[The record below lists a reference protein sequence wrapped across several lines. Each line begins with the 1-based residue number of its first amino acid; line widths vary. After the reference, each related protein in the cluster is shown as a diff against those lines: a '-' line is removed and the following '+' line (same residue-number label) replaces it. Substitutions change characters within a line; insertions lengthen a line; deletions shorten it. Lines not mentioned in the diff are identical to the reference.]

1 MNKKIVLVVI
11 GDENKNLTL
20 TSLMFDY
27 YGKDSGLSVIAADS
41 WKQGYILASS
51 DKNTHALF
59 VAAGTIF
66 TDIVEFLK
74 LLDAYP
80 NYGLVGHIVD
90 PQNHEAFWLHNQC
103 LYLDLSLFNAD
114 DFDIKDF
121 SSVTPIRSPVNIHDE
136 YTPLWL
142 KPSAT
147 VTQYTGNRS
156 GERLIAKQLSAGR
169 PVVNFHQSLRQY
181 KIYCY
186 KQEDFDRYLS
196 TQEEYIKL
204 AENQLWIFNNES
216 YQIYNVHDTLIC
228 PASGLYWMFH
238 LVASEIQTIKLVDI
252 SRPQIQFAKKLWEEW
267 DGSNYGQFVSNFIKQ
282 NNIKHFNLEDPN
294 ISKLDKI
301 KLLKPSTLIDRVNTT
316 FEKQCQLYN
325 VQDFA
330 VKWQKIK
337 NKNVNFY
344 NRDIVDFL
352 LEDNNESDVWLSNI
366 LSYKYTLL
374 KHQNFKL
381 TNEYHTKT

>member
-1 MNKKIVLVVI
+1 MTNKIVFVVI
-11 GDENKNLTL
+11 GEVNKNLTL

-27 YGKDSGLSVIAADS
+27 YGKATEFSVITADS
-41 WKQGYILASS
+41 WRSGYNMARAQG
-51 DKNTHALF
+51 NTHALF
-59 VAAGTIF
+59 VSAGTVF
-66 TDIVEFLK
+66 TDLKAFLQQ
-74 LLDAYP
+74 LENYP

-90 PQNHEAFWLHNQC
+90 PLNHDAFWLHQQC
-103 LYLDLSLFNAD
+103 LYLDLSLFDAD
-114 DFDIKDF
+114 DFDIQDF
-121 SSVTPIRSPVNIHDE
+121 NSVKPVRSTANIHDD

-142 KPSAT
+142 KPST
-147 VTQYTGNRS
+147 ITTHYIGKRF

-169 PVVNFHQSLRQY
+169 PIVNFNQSLRQY
-181 KIYCY
+181 KTYCY
-186 KQEDFDRYLS
+186 KQENVDQYL
-196 TQEEYIKL
+196 TDQEEYIKL

-238 LVASEIQTIKLVDI
+238 LVASKIQTIKLVDI

-267 DGSNYGQFVSNFIKQ
+267 NGSDYGQFVSDFIKQ

-294 ISKLDKI
+294 ISKLDRI
-301 KLLKPSTLIDRVNTT
+301 KLLKPSTLIDRVNAT
-316 FEKQCQLYN
+316 FEKQCQLHN
-325 VQDFA
+325 IQDFA

-352 LEDNNESDVWLSNI
+352 LEDNKQSDVWLSNI

-381 TNEYHTKT
+381 TNEHHTKT

>member
-1 MNKKIVLVVI
+1 MTNKIVFVVI
-11 GDENKNLTL
+11 GEVNKNLTL

-27 YGKDSGLSVIAADS
+27 YGKATEFSVITADS
-41 WKQGYILASS
+41 WRSGYNMARAQG
-51 DKNTHALF
+51 NTHALF
-59 VAAGTIF
+59 VSAGTVF
-66 TDIVEFLK
+66 TDLKAFLQQ
-74 LLDAYP
+74 LENYP

-90 PQNHEAFWLHNQC
+90 PLNHDAFWLHQQC
-103 LYLDLSLFNAD
+103 LYLDLSLFDAD
-114 DFDIKDF
+114 DFNIQDF
-121 SSVTPIRSPVNIHDE
+121 KSVKPVRSTANIHDD

-142 KPSAT
+142 KPST
-147 VTQYTGNRS
+147 ITTHYIGKRF

-169 PVVNFHQSLRQY
+169 PIVNFNQSLRQY
-181 KIYCY
+181 KTYCY
-186 KQEDFDRYLS
+186 KQENVDQYL
-196 TQEEYIKL
+196 TDQEEYIKL

-267 DGSNYGQFVSNFIKQ
+267 NGSDYGQFVSDFIKQ

-294 ISKLDKI
+294 ISKLDRI
-301 KLLKPSTLIDRVNTT
+301 KLLKPSTLIDRVNAT
-316 FEKQCQLYN
+316 FEKQCQLHN
-325 VQDFA
+325 IQDFS

-337 NKNVNFY
+337 NKNINFY

-352 LEDNNESDVWLSNI
+352 LEDNKQSDVWLSNI

-381 TNEYHTKT
+381 TNEHHTKT